1 MSPFSFR
8 RLKKRS
14 QFCRRPEYSIFK
26 ELWAGGSNALRRG
39 KQSQLRRRIMS
50 APGHENGD
58 TAGHL
63 SLRIWLTGARNVP
76 IFFSPFEKT
85 KPILP
90 PPRIFNFQGAV
101 GRGFERLAA
110 RKTEPIEAKNH
121 VCAWA

>member
-26 ELWAGGSNALRRG
+26 ELWAGDSNALRRG

-58 TAGHL
+58 TPDVPVFYAA
-63 SLRIWLTGARNVP
+63 WARNSRRNWSK
-76 IFFSPFEKT
+76 FMD
-85 KPILP
+85 LP
-90 PPRIFNFQGAV
+90 PVRV
-101 GRGFERLAA
+101 
-110 RKTEPIEAKNH
+110 
-121 VCAWA
+121 